1 MRTIGKE
8 IKTRIT
14 EVEAKKTATSV
25 NESRRQRIQIKDYG
39 SGGKK
44 DGCFRK

>member
-25 NESRRQRIQIKDYG
+25 NENSRQKIIERI
-39 SGGKK
+39 SS
-44 DGCFRK
+44 

>member
-25 NESRRQRIQIKDYG
+25 NESRRQRIQTTNYG
-39 SGGKK
+39 SGGKNVVY
-44 DGCFRK
+44 FRK